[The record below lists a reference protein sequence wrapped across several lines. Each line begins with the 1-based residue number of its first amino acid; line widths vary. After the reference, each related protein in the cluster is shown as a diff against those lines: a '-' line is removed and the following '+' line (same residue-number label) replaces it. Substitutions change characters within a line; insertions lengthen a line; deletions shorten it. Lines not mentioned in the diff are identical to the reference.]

1 MAKVADY
8 ISKNMGV
15 VKTLVKIGKMPLS
28 VMNDYDI
35 FKMWQCTEHEKSQ
48 MQRYKSVAKNFKVS
62 ERTVIR
68 AVNEMKKNI

>member
-8 ISKNMGV
+8 LSKNMGV

-28 VMNDYDI
+28 VMSDYDI
-35 FKMWQCTEHEKSQ
+35 FRSWQATEYEKSQ
-48 MQRYKSVAKNFKVS
+48 MQRYKTVAKNFKVS

-68 AVNEMKKNI
+68 AVSEMKKNI